1 MGYRV
6 VNGKLYPVEN
16 LSAPFSGSKSCYN
29 DKEKVD
35 VSFKKILEKAIDR
48 ENGFNISNHASKR
61 LESRKIKFSEKDMEK
76 INSAINK
83 AREKDGRECLILY
96 KDTAL
101 ITNIKN
107 RTIITAVPKEE
118 MSVFTNLDTV
128 VLI

>member
-6 VNGKLYPVEN
+6 INGKLYPVEN
-16 LSAPFSGSKSCYN
+16 IKVPSCRNYSQ
-29 DKEKVD
+29 KEKGKVD
-35 VSFKKILEKAIDR
+35 GSFKQILEKAI
-48 ENGFNISNHASKR
+48 EGKKGFTISNHAAKR
-61 LESRKIKFSEKDMEK
+61 LESRNIEFTKSDMKI
-76 INSAINK
+76 INIAINK
-83 AREKDGRECLILY
+83 ASEKGGTECLILY

-107 RTIITAVPKEE
+107 RTVITAVPKED

>member
-16 LSAPFSGSKSCYN
+16 LNAPFNGSKSCYN
-29 DKEKVD
+29 DKRKVD
-35 VSFKKILEKAIDR
+35 VNFKQILEKAIDR
-48 ENGFNISNHASKR
+48 ENGFTISNHASKR

-76 INSAINK
+76 INNAINK
-83 AREKDGRECLILY
+83 ACEKDGRECLILY